1 MSGFARREAARE
13 GERAGAPVVGH
24 RALRLQR
31 AGGWRGEGGQ
41 RRGWRHRLEVGSCGG
56 FSLVRSSGTLAAPA
70 KSHLWAVTG
79 VAVKLATG
87 WIWCF

>member
-1 MSGFARREAARE
+1 MAEYVRRERALCEGAARE

-41 RRGWRHRLEVGSCGG
+41 GRGWRHRLEVGS
-56 FSLVRSSGTLAAPA
+56 
-70 KSHLWAVTG
+70 
-79 VAVKLATG
+79 
-87 WIWCF
+87 

>member
-1 MSGFARREAARE
+1 MVMSRRWLSTRGVSGFAREAAQE
-13 GERAGAPVVGH
+13 GEPAGSPVVGH
-24 RALRLQR
+24 CALRLQR

-41 RRGWRHRLEVGSCGG
+41 RRGWRHRLEVGS
-56 FSLVRSSGTLAAPA
+56 AN
-70 KSHLWAVTG
+70 SHLWAVTG